1 MRIKQHI
8 DLLQDKIN
16 SDQEILEN
24 KKVEV
29 TEVIN

>member
-8 DLLQDKIN
+8 DLLQEKIN

-29 TEVIN
+29 TEVID